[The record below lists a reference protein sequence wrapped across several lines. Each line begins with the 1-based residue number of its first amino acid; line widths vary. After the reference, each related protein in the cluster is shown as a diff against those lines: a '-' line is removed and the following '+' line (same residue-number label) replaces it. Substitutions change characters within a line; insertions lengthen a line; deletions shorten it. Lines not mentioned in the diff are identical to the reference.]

1 MKVIHGWRD
10 LESALKGASVA
21 LGEFDGVH
29 RGHQR
34 VIAAA
39 AEAAANLRAP
49 LGVISF
55 EPHPRR
61 WFQPSAE
68 PESQHCAEEQAA

>member
-1 MKVIHGWRD
+1 LKVIHGWRD
-10 LESALKGASVA
+10 VEAEFRGAAIA

-29 RGHQR
+29 KGHLG
-34 VIAAA
+34 VIVAAA
-39 AEAAANLRAP
+39 KAAQALGVP

-61 WFQPSAE
+61 FFQPDA
-68 PESQHCAEEQAA
+68 PPFRLMT